1 MTRVRP
7 RVIPY
12 QRGASS
18 PLVSLIGMFG
28 RSKLPTVQARDV
40 AADAYFL
47 DVRED
52 DEWAAGRIDGAL
64 HMPMMTIPQRLA
76 ELPADRDI
84 VVVCRVGG
92 RSAQATQFL
101 LENGLQAINL
111 DGGMI
116 AWAAAARPMIATDPT
131 AEPFVV

>member
-1 MTRVRP
+1 MRVRT

-18 PLVSLIGMFG
+18 ALASLNDMFG
-28 RSKLPTVQARDV
+28 RHPLPTVHARDV
-40 AADAYFL
+40 AADAFVL

-52 DEWAAGRIDGAL
+52 DEWAAGHIEGAV
-64 HMPMMTIPQRLA
+64 HMPMMSIPQRLD

-101 LENGLQAINL
+101 VQNGLQAFNL
-111 DGGMI
+111 DGGMF
-116 AWAAAARPMIATDPT
+116 AWAAAARPMIAADPA